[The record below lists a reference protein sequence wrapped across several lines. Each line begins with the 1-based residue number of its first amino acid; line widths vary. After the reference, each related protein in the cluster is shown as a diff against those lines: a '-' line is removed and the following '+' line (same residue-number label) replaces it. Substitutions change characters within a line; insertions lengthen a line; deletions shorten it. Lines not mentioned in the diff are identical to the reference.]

1 MLLVTIIRFIHF
13 ILLLFIIFGAI
24 LLHSSKLIGYMLFI
38 IATLIHWIIFKGK
51 CILTIWEEKL
61 SGNPNLEPFN
71 KRIVESIGIN
81 ISQKKLNTI
90 EIGVMIG
97 IIAIACS
104 RGIFA
109 FLKNKKFLMP
119 K

>member
-24 LLHSSKLIGYMLFI
+24 LLHSSKLIKYMLFI
-38 IATLIHWIIFKGK
+38 IATLIHWVIFKGK

-61 SGNPNLEPFN
+61 TGNPDLEPFN
-71 KRIVESIGIN
+71 KRVIESIGIN
-81 ISQKKLNTI
+81 VSQKKLNKI

-104 RGIFA
+104 RGIFTI
-109 FLKNKKFLMP
+109 FKKSLMP